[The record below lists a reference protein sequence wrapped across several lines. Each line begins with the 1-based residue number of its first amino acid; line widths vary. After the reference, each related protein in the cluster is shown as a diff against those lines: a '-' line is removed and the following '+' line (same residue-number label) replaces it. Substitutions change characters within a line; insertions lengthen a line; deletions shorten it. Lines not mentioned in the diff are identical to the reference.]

1 MIFMDSLELIKMKFK
16 NDNFAKNLG
25 VILDDLT
32 MDYVKMHM
40 QLKPEMSNFYG
51 RPHGGAIYSLA
62 DAAFSVIGNN
72 QNIISVAL
80 DCTITYHT
88 SPNPE
93 DILYVEGRLL
103 KQTRK
108 IATFLFTLYTLN
120 NENQNLIATMLSTL
134 YRTGR
139 SINPELIED

>member
-1 MIFMDSLELIKMKFK
+1 MIYMDALKLIKDKFK

-25 VILDDLT
+25 VILDDLRK
-32 MDYVKMHM
+32 DYIKMHM
-40 QLKPEMSNFYG
+40 ELKPEMSNFYG
-51 RPHGGAIYSLA
+51 RSHGGAIYGLA

-80 DCTITYHT
+80 DCTITYHA
-88 SPNPE
+88 SPNPGE
-93 DILYVEGRLL
+93 ILYVEGKLL

-120 NENQNLIATMLSTL
+120 GENQNLIATMLSTL

-139 SINPELIED
+139 PINPEQIKD

>member
-1 MIFMDSLELIKMKFK
+1 MIHMDKLELIKDKFK

-25 VILDDLT
+25 VILDDLKE
-32 MDYVKMHM
+32 DFVKMHM
-40 QLKPEMSNFYG
+40 ELRSDMNNFYG

-80 DCTITYHT
+80 DCTITYHA
-88 SPNPE
+88 SPNPGE
-93 DILYVEGRLL
+93 ILYVEGKLL
-103 KQTRK
+103 KSTRK
-108 IATFLFTLYTLN
+108 ISTFIFTLYTLN
-120 NENQNLIATMLSTL
+120 DGNQNLIATMLSTL

-139 SINPELIED
+139 PINQA

>member
-1 MIFMDSLELIKMKFK
+1 MIFMDNLEIIRNKFK

-25 VILDDLT
+25 IILDDLT
-32 MDYVKMHM
+32 IDYVKMHM
-40 QLKPEMSNFYG
+40 HLKPEMCNFYG
-51 RPHGGAIYSLA
+51 RPHGGAIYGLA

-72 QNIISVAL
+72 QNLISVAL
-80 DCTITYHT
+80 DCTITYHA
-88 SPNPE
+88 SPDPE
-93 DILYVEGRLL
+93 DILYVEGKLL

-108 IATFLFTLYTLN
+108 IATFLFTIYTLK

-139 SINPELIED
+139 PINPELIEN

>member
-1 MIFMDSLELIKMKFK
+1 MDTLELIKNKFK

-25 VILDDLT
+25 VILDELT
-32 MDYVKMHM
+32 NDYVKMHIE
-40 QLKPEMSNFYG
+40 LKSEMCNFYG

-88 SPNPE
+88 SPNPG
-93 DILYVEGRLL
+93 DILYVEGKLL

-108 IATFLFTLYTLN
+108 IATFFFTLYTLN
-120 NENQNLIATMLSTL
+120 NEDQNLIATMLSTL